1 MILSEVSRT
10 AILALLCRV
19 VESEKK
25 NPVFN
30 DPMAVLCLER
40 LISISSEEEKNRI
53 MKWKKM
59 YGGINAHDAKAR
71 ALTARSFDRIANTF
85 ISNNP
90 GCTVI
95 NLACGFDTRF
105 WRIENDKCTYI
116 ELDLP
121 EMIELKREMLKD
133 HPDYDFIG
141 CSVFDTAWIDKVT
154 SNGNSRFLIL
164 AEALFYYLP
173 KQEATGLLQEIA
185 RRFSR
190 SQLVL
195 DLAPEKYT
203 KGLWKRMIA
212 LESKAWDIDVSF
224 VFGINDPREIESYG
238 NGFKVIGDV
247 KGNVGPIITVS
258 INGEKSAIQW
268 DD

>member
-1 MILSEVSRT
+1 MNLSEVSYT

-25 NPVFN
+25 NPVFY

-40 LISISSEEEKNRI
+40 LMSKSSEEEKNRI

-59 YGGINAHDAKAR
+59 YAGRNAHDAKAR
-71 ALTARSFDRIANTF
+71 ALTTRNFDSIASLF

-105 WRIENDKCTYI
+105 WRVANEKCQYI

-121 EMIELKREMLKD
+121 SVVELKREILKG
-133 HPDYDFIG
+133 YLGYELIG
-141 CSVFDTAWIDKVT
+141 CSVIDTSWIDKVT
-154 SNGNSRFLIL
+154 ANGNSNFLLL
-164 AEALFYYLP
+164 AEALSYYLP
-173 KQEATGLLQEIA
+173 MQDVTRILQVIA
-185 RRFSR
+185 QRFTR

-195 DLAPEKYT
+195 DIAPEKYT
-203 KGLWKRMIA
+203 KGIWKRIIQ
-212 LESKAWDIDVSF
+212 LHSRAWGIDVSF
-224 VFGINDPREIESYG
+224 VSGINNPREIESYG
-238 NGFKVIGDV
+238 NGFKVIGVV

-258 INGEKSAIQW
+258 INAA
-268 DD
+268 

>member
-1 MILSEVSRT
+1 MSLSEVSQT
-10 AILALLCRV
+10 AILALICRV

-40 LISISSEEEKNRI
+40 LMSISSQEEKNRI
-53 MKWKKM
+53 MKWRKM
-59 YGGINAHDAKAR
+59 YARFPGRDAKAR
-71 ALTARSFDRIANTF
+71 ALTARSFDSIASLF

-90 GCTVI
+90 GCSVI
-95 NLACGFDTRF
+95 NLGCGFDTRY
-105 WRIENDKCTYI
+105 WRIENKKCKYV

-121 EMIELKREMLKD
+121 EMIELKREILKD
-133 HPDYDFIG
+133 HLDYELIG
-141 CSVFDTAWIDKVT
+141 CSVFDTLWIDKVT
-154 SNGNSRFLIL
+154 SNGNSSFLLL

-173 KQEATGLLQEIA
+173 KQDVTRILQVIA
-185 RRFSR
+185 QRFNR

-195 DLAPEKYT
+195 DMAPEKYT
-203 KGLWKRMIA
+203 KGLWKRIIQLHA
-212 LESKAWDIDVSF
+212 RAWGIDVSF
-224 VFGINDPREIESYG
+224 VSGINNPSEIESYG

-258 INGEKSAIQW
+258 INAA
-268 DD
+268 

>member
-1 MILSEVSRT
+1 MNLSEVSRT
-10 AILALLCRV
+10 AILALLGRV

-40 LISISSEEEKNRI
+40 LLSISSEAEKNRI
-53 MKWKKM
+53 MKWKKRYAGM
-59 YGGINAHDAKAR
+59 NGRDAKAR
-71 ALTARSFDRIANTF
+71 ALTARSFDSIASRF
-85 ISNNP
+85 IAENP

-105 WRIENDKCTYI
+105 WRIENGKCKYI

-121 EMIELKREMLKD
+121 EMIEMKREILKD
-133 HPDYDFIG
+133 QLDYELIG
-141 CSVFDTAWIDKVT
+141 CSVLDTAWIDQVT
-154 SNGNSRFLIL
+154 TNGNSNFLLI

-173 KQEATGLLQEIA
+173 KQEVTRLLQEIA
-185 RRFSR
+185 RRFNR

-195 DLAPEKYT
+195 DMAPEKYT
-203 KGLWKRMIA
+203 RGLWKRLIY
-212 LESKAWDIDVSF
+212 LESRVWDIDVSF
-224 VFGINDPREIESYG
+224 VSGISNSREIESYG
-238 NGFKVIGDV
+238 NGFKVIGEV

-258 INGEKSAIQW
+258 INGA
-268 DD
+268 